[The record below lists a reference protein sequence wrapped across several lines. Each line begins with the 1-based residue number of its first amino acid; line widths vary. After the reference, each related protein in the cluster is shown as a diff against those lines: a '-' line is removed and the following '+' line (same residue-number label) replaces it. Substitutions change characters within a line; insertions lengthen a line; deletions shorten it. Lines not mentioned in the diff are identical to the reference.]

1 MSALRLDKGTR
12 HHSRIEQAD
21 MRSKDEFGNTE
32 NDFDLQ
38 VRIDTSIMVDTKTQE
53 KGMGPKDDDPFWGG
67 M

>member
-12 HHSRIEQAD
+12 QRSRIEQPD
-21 MRSKDEFGNTE
+21 MRSQDEFGNTD

-38 VRIDTSIMVDTKTQE
+38 VRIDTSIVVDAKAQE
-53 KGMGPKDDDPFWGG
+53 KGMGLKDDDPFWGG